1 MPHKTWVSAT
11 AQRQRGSFVDGEL
24 ETHRKTRQRTPTR
37 AHACALPRTHT
48 HARAITHARAHT
60 YAQKM
65 PLRAQRAPTRAF
77 CGLFTHNNPQ
87 QIAKSAYGRRAAH
100 PLARCA
106 ERMRGAARQTRR
118 EVPLLLLVSPALP
131 ASRAVLS
138 PSPPPPLSL
147 PSPPPPLTRSL
158 PRSIC
163 SRQHRS
169 LRSSSPL
176 HQPPALPAWTG

>member
-1 MPHKTWVSAT
+1 M
-11 AQRQRGSFVDGEL
+11 
-24 ETHRKTRQRTPTR
+24 RTS
-37 AHACALPRTHT
+37 AHAHTYARNHTQSHTRTHKY
-48 HARAITHARAHT
+48 ARAHT

-65 PLRAQRAPTRAF
+65 PLRAQRAPARAF
-77 CGLFTHNNPQ
+77 RGLFTHNNPQ

>member
-1 MPHKTWVSAT
+1 M
-11 AQRQRGSFVDGEL
+11 
-24 ETHRKTRQRTPTR
+24 RTS
-37 AHACALPRTHT
+37 AHAHTYARNHTQSHTRTHKY
-48 HARAITHARAHT
+48 ARAHT

-131 ASRAVLS
+131 ASHAV
-138 PSPPPPLSL
+138 PLRRL
-147 PSPPPPLTRSL
+147 LL
-158 PRSIC
+158 
-163 SRQHRS
+163 RS
-169 LRSSSPL
+169 LRLLLRSFTPFPAASACGRPAPSVHL
-176 HQPPALPAWTG
+176 YVSINPPRTPGLPVDGVAQ